1 MGVALDVL
9 AKRQGGI
16 IVVNSA
22 VVSVRK
28 QADLFN
34 EVLCCDRYMHR

>member
-9 AKRQGGI
+9 AKKQGG

-34 EVLCCDRYMHR
+34 EVLCCDR